1 MKRCPASLSYIR
13 RYIMLDIKDKDGKVV
28 AVLMDDGTVI
38 KKEKIT
44 DDIDKMIKE
53 KLGQMKERK

>member
-1 MKRCPASLSYIR
+1 
-13 RYIMLDIKDKDGKVV
+13 MLDIIDKKTGKVV

-38 KKEKIT
+38 KKEKLT

-53 KLGQMKERK
+53 KISEMKGQD

>member
-1 MKRCPASLSYIR
+1 
-13 RYIMLDIKDKDGKVV
+13 MLDIIDKKTGKVV

-38 KKEKIT
+38 KRDNAT

-53 KLGQMKERK
+53 KLAERKGQ